1 MQMGMVTEGHI
12 RLEIRKLLA
21 EITEREP
28 AEIADTDRFAE
39 DLSVDSLMAMEMMVT
54 VDKRF
59 KIDIPEEEFTQVKN
73 VNDAV
78 AAVMR
83 HLPKSVD

>member
-1 MQMGMVTEGHI
+1 MQMGMVTEGHV

-83 HLPKSVD
+83 HLPKSTD